1 MKRKGER
8 IKKEEEELADLYLI
22 DGGLGQLN
30 AALKGF
36 KEAGVTANIISIS
49 KGRSIKDRKFIND
62 NSIESIHLP
71 NRKNSITLKKMILLY
86 CFCKKSEM
94 KPIDLSLNT

>member
-71 NRKNSITLKKMILLY
+71 NRKNSITLKKRSRILLLQ
-86 CFCKKSEM
+86 KSEM